1 MNSRSANRRTFLK
14 TAAAA
19 GPLASASAGAAS
31 SRSDPDSHPV
41 SYPRR
46 FSGRQLQM
54 LAFPLG
60 GVAAGSISL
69 GGRGQLRDWE
79 IFNQADKGRSPNYAF
94 PSIWV
99 RAGNAKP
106 PVAKVLEARLQP
118 PYQAAEGLGPGNAPG
133 LQRFASAEFQGEYPL
148 ARIEFQDS
156 AVPVKVELEAFT
168 PIIPLDAEESGL
180 PVAVLRYK
188 VTNPGPAKASVS
200 IAFSIDSPVGGD
212 QKRVNEVRTGS
223 ALQGIYMHAPELDV
237 KDPMKGSFALAVV
250 DTGVAG
256 RLSMVRGWAKA
267 KWWASPLLFWD
278 DFSLDGELDPG
289 RVSGTWLGPCV

>member
-1 MNSRSANRRTFLK
+1 VNDASGKANRRTFLK
-14 TAAAA
+14 TAAVA
-19 GPLASASAGAAS
+19 GSLPSASPAA
-31 SRSDPDSHPV
+31 PDDRGSQPV
-41 SYPRR
+41 AYPRR

-60 GVAAGSISL
+60 GIAAGSISL

-79 IFNQADKGRSPNYAF
+79 IFNKADKGRSPSYAF

-99 RAGNAKP
+99 QAGSAK

-133 LQRFASAEFQGEYPL
+133 LQRFASAVFQGEYPL
-148 ARIEFQDS
+148 ARVEFQDS
-156 AVPVKVELEAFT
+156 AVAVEVELEAFT

-188 VTNPGPAKASVS
+188 VTNPGAAKAIVS
-200 IAFSIDSPVGGD
+200 IAFSIDNPVGGD

-223 ALQGIYMHAPELDV
+223 TLQGIYMHAPELDA
-237 KDPMKGSFALAVV
+237 KDPMK
-250 DTGVAG
+250 
-256 RLSMVRGWAKA
+256 
-267 KWWASPLLFWD
+267 
-278 DFSLDGELDPG
+278 
-289 RVSGTWLGPCV
+289 